1 LLARLKAASE
11 RIFSLGPF
19 VLRRFL
25 ALDLLAGE
33 PPEPVAFLVAVD
45 ANGSPL
51 SFWN

>member
-19 VLRRFL
+19 VLRRFF
-25 ALDLLAGE
+25 ALDLLPDE
-33 PPEPVAFLVAVD
+33 LPDSIAFLVAVD

-51 SFWN
+51 SF